1 MSAAQKKQLVDNF
14 VGAMKKVLAVVSGIP
29 GKVPAQSVKAYRSL
43 WGTKSGTEKGRIMKR
58 MIPYAAVLT
67 LALLTAG
74 VALAQKASPAKP
86 SVPKGWK
93 FSFPEGNPETGKQLF
108 VKMECYACHTIKLP
122 KETLA
127 AQPGKV
133 GPELTGYAVLPKEY
147 LASAIIQSHAV
158 VAAPGY
164 AVKEGKAVMGNYN
177 HFLTVQELIDLVAF
191 LSKGATTPAK

>member
-1 MSAAQKKQLVDNF
+1 MKQKIFCVLPLIAAL
-14 VGAMKKVLAVVSGIP
+14 LLSGI
-29 GKVPAQSVKAYRSL
+29 
-43 WGTKSGTEKGRIMKR
+43 
-58 MIPYAAVLT
+58 
-67 LALLTAG
+67 
-74 VALAQKASPAKP
+74 ALAQKASPTKP
-86 SVPKGWK
+86 SVPKGWR

-133 GPELTGYAVLPKEY
+133 GPELTGYGVLPKEY
-147 LASAIIQSHAV
+147 LASSIIQAHTA

-164 AVKEGKAVMGNYN
+164 TVEKGKAAMGNYN

-191 LSKGATTPAK
+191 LKHGATTPAK